1 MIQMPEVFLD
11 AYEPLKPTNAVAA
24 LLVIK
29 QRRVIMQLRDL
40 KSSIFYPGHWG
51 LFGGAIDVGEDEDEA
66 LRREL
71 QEELGFVPRE
81 LNRFARLDFDLTGFG
96 GGKVFRAVYE
106 VPVTER
112 EFEAF
117 DLNEGRACQ
126 AFDVRQV
133 LTELLVT
140 PYDSFAV
147 WLYHARSRL
156 IERPVGV
163 ATREVPGDGK

>member
-1 MIQMPEVFLD
+1 MMQMPGVFLD
-11 AYEPLKPTNAVAA
+11 AHEPLKPTNAVAA
-24 LLVIK
+24 LLIID
-29 QRRVIMQLRDL
+29 QRRVVMQLRDL
-40 KSSIFYPGHWG
+40 KSNIFYPGHWG
-51 LFGGAIDVGEDEDEA
+51 LFGGAVDAGEGEDEA

-71 QEELGFVPRE
+71 QEELGFVPGE
-81 LNRFARLDFDLTGFG
+81 INRFARLDFDLTACG

-117 DLNEGRACQ
+117 DLNEGSACL
-126 AFDVRQV
+126 AFDIREV
-133 LTELLVT
+133 LTKLLVT

-156 IERPVGV
+156 IERPAEVQMC
-163 ATREVPGDGK
+163 EVPGKSR